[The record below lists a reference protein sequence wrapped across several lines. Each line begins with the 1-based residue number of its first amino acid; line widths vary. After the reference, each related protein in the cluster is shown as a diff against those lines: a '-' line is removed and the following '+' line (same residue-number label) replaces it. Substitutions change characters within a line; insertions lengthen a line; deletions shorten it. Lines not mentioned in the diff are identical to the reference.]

1 MPYNR
6 LYQRNIYKRVIKLQG
21 MISLLKSKK
30 KNINI
35 CNKIQLKQD
44 EVTNNTKEIVIYE
57 NPISYPVKNA
67 TAGYDFEGGLI
78 DSTTMQLV
86 QEAVLIRH
94 NKLAQVMPE
103 WNYDSIVLNK
113 LPKIEG
119 LFLYCGILFNN
130 FGHFLLESIGRL
142 WAYNQFRQSDPYI
155 FFYAPWGLPDYKKK
169 DSYVHQVLKCLNI
182 PLNRLVFFT
191 DIVQLQ
197 KVIVPQ
203 QKYGFGKCR
212 TPDNIFMNFITAFK
226 IPKPLIKAKRTVDK
240 IYVSRSQLPFNTGR
254 PLCENKFE
262 EYLQA
267 NGYVVMYPENHT
279 LYEQL
284 EIYKNAKQIIF
295 CDGGAIY
302 ATIFLPHLSA
312 TVAIVARRRDSRWN
326 YKELTE
332 HFYGYKKAVL
342 WIDEVVGQ
350 YQYGLE
356 TWDAA
361 AEIDWYKVSIT
372 LKAEGF
378 TKNTFEGLDT
388 PAYHNVKQ
396 TELQQYIQSIQSN
409 PLFLNYM
416 QKLKEDYPLL
426 PNSF

>member
-1 MPYNR
+1 M
-6 LYQRNIYKRVIKLQG
+6 QLQ
-21 MISLLKSKK
+21 KSKK
-30 KNINI
+30 YSFVNNKQIPNIEAVVKDCGEQIMI
-35 CNKIQLKQD
+35 C
-44 EVTNNTKEIVIYE
+44 E
-57 NPISYPVKNA
+57 NPICYPLANA
-67 TAGYDFEGGLI
+67 AAGYDFEGGLI
-78 DSTTMQLV
+78 DGKTLQLV
-86 QEAVLIRH
+86 EEAVLIRH
-94 NKLAQVMPE
+94 NKLSQVMPE
-103 WNYDSIVLNK
+103 CNYKNIEIDK
-113 LPKIEG
+113 LPKITG
-119 LFLYCGILFNN
+119 TFFFGGVLFNN
-130 FGHFLLESIGRL
+130 FGHFLLESVGRL
-142 WAYNQFRQSDPYI
+142 WAYESIKQSDPYI
-155 FFYAPWGLPDYKKK
+155 FFYAPWGIPDYKKK
-169 DSYVHQVLKCLNI
+169 DNYVHQVLKGLNI
-182 PLNRLVFFT
+182 PLNRLIFFT

-212 TPDNIFMNFITAFK
+212 TPDNIFMNFISAFK
-226 IPKPLIKAKRTVDK
+226 IPKPLIKAKRTIDK

-254 PLCENKFE
+254 PLGEIKFE

-267 NGYVVMYPENHT
+267 NGYVVIYPENHT

-284 EIYKNAKQIIF
+284 EMYKKAKQIIF

-312 TVAIVARRRDSRWN
+312 AVAIVARRRDSRWN

-332 HFYGYKKAVL
+332 HFYGYKKTVL

-361 AEIDWYKVSIT
+361 AEINWYKVSIT
-372 LKAEGF
+372 LKEEGF
-378 TKNTFEGLDT
+378 TKTTFEGLYS
-388 PAYHNVKQ
+388 PAYEEIKK
-396 TELQQYIQSIQSN
+396 TELQQYIQSIQGN

-416 QKLKEDYPLL
+416 QKLKEDYPVL